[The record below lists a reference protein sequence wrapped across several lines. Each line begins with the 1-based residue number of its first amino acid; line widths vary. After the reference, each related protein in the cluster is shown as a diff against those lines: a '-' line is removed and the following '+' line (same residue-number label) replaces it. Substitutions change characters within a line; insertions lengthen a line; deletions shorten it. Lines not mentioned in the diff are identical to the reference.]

1 MKIQSNSVFEHL
13 DNSTKRITIEQGGT
27 RSGKTYN
34 ILLWLIFGYAF
45 KNTGKTITICRK
57 TYPSL
62 RASSMRDFFDI
73 LKEHE
78 IYEEQDHNKSN
89 SEYRLEGNLFEF
101 ISLDQPQKVRGRK
114 RDVLYIN
121 EANELYFEDW
131 QQLIFRTTEKAILD
145 YNPSDEFH
153 FIYDK
158 IKPREDADFYIT
170 TYKDN
175 PFLSNEIVS
184 EIERLKLIDENY
196 WNIYGLGQIGSSQAL
211 IFRINEC
218 NSIPTDAKFLSYG
231 MDFGFT
237 NDPTTLVAIYQQGD
251 NIYLKE
257 LIFEKGLTNS
267 DISNKLKFHEV
278 ERKEI
283 FADSAEPKSIEELY
297 RMGWNIKPATKGQGS
312 VNIGID
318 MMKRYKLFVTKDSV
332 NMIKEFRNYKW
343 QEDKNGNILNVPV
356 DMFNHCFTAETLI
369 TTNKGQIRIDEIKVG
384 DLVLTSQ
391 GYKRVLKCFDNGIK
405 NVNKYS
411 MQFDTIVVSLCS
423 TKEHK
428 IKTTKQ
434 WKQISELQNQD
445 LLFLYNGL
453 TEKIINFT
461 KTKDILVEEQKD
473 YIQKFGSIIRGK
485 FQKDMIFI
493 TLTIIPLIMTYQILI
508 WLIKLYIKGL
518 QVNKELKAIQNGL
531 KNFTLRVL
539 NQQKNGINQKLGYN
553 GTPNTGKQVGII
565 GNIKNLFAKYVVKN
579 MKVDTLENQSTAIT
593 TVKLKH
599 FEQGESYKAQVYDL
613 MVEDCHEYFA
623 NGILVHNCIDAIR
636 YGLYDKLARPNYGK
650 YAVR

>member
-1 MKIQSNSVFEHL
+1 MRIKSNEVFEHL
-13 DNSTKRITIEQGGT
+13 ENSNKRITIEQGGT

-34 ILLWLIFGYAF
+34 ILLWLIFGYAL

-57 TYPSL
+57 TYPAL
-62 RASSMRDFFDI
+62 RSSSMRDFFDI

-78 IYEEQDHNKSN
+78 IYNEADHNKSN

-158 IKPREDADFYIT
+158 IKPRDDADFYVT

-175 PFLSNEIVS
+175 PFLSKEIVS
-184 EIERLKLIDENY
+184 EIERLKLVDENY

-218 NSIPTDAKFLSYG
+218 NDIPTDAKFLSYG

-257 LIFEKGLTNS
+257 LVFEKGLTNS

-318 MMKRYKLFVTKDSV
+318 MMKRYQLNVTKDSI

-356 DMFNHCFTAETLI
+356 DMFNHT
-369 TTNKGQIRIDEIKVG
+369 
-384 DLVLTSQ
+384 
-391 GYKRVLKCFDNGIK
+391 
-405 NVNKYS
+405 
-411 MQFDTIVVSLCS
+411 
-423 TKEHK
+423 
-428 IKTTKQ
+428 
-434 WKQISELQNQD
+434 
-445 LLFLYNGL
+445 
-453 TEKIINFT
+453 
-461 KTKDILVEEQKD
+461 
-473 YIQKFGSIIRGK
+473 
-485 FQKDMIFI
+485 
-493 TLTIIPLIMTYQILI
+493 
-508 WLIKLYIKGL
+508 
-518 QVNKELKAIQNGL
+518 
-531 KNFTLRVL
+531 
-539 NQQKNGINQKLGYN
+539 
-553 GTPNTGKQVGII
+553 
-565 GNIKNLFAKYVVKN
+565 
-579 MKVDTLENQSTAIT
+579 
-593 TVKLKH
+593 
-599 FEQGESYKAQVYDL
+599 
-613 MVEDCHEYFA
+613 
-623 NGILVHNCIDAIR
+623 IDAIR

>member
-1 MKIQSNSVFEHL
+1 MPKVNKVFRHL
-13 DNSTKRITIEQGGT
+13 EKSDKRITIEQGGT

-34 ILLWLIFGYAF
+34 ILLWLIFGYAL

-57 TYPSL
+57 TYPAL
-62 RASSMRDFFDI
+62 RSSSMRDFFDI
-73 LKEHE
+73 LKEHD
-78 IYEEQDHNKSN
+78 IYEEADHNKSN

-158 IKPREDADFYIT
+158 IKPREDTDFYIT

-175 PFLSNEIVS
+175 PFLSDEIIN
-184 EIERLKLIDENY
+184 EIERLKNVDENY
-196 WNIYGLGQIGSSQAL
+196 WKIYGLGQIGSSQAL

-218 NSIPTDAKFLSYG
+218 NEIPAEAKFLSYG

-257 LIFEKGLTNS
+257 LLYQTGLTNR
-267 DISNKLKFHEV
+267 DINDKLKLHEV

-283 FADSAEPKSIEELY
+283 FADSSEPKSIEELY

-318 MMKRYKLFVTKDSV
+318 MMKRYNLYVTKDSV

-356 DMFNHCFTAETLI
+356 DMFNHT
-369 TTNKGQIRIDEIKVG
+369 
-384 DLVLTSQ
+384 
-391 GYKRVLKCFDNGIK
+391 
-405 NVNKYS
+405 
-411 MQFDTIVVSLCS
+411 
-423 TKEHK
+423 
-428 IKTTKQ
+428 
-434 WKQISELQNQD
+434 
-445 LLFLYNGL
+445 
-453 TEKIINFT
+453 
-461 KTKDILVEEQKD
+461 
-473 YIQKFGSIIRGK
+473 
-485 FQKDMIFI
+485 
-493 TLTIIPLIMTYQILI
+493 
-508 WLIKLYIKGL
+508 
-518 QVNKELKAIQNGL
+518 
-531 KNFTLRVL
+531 
-539 NQQKNGINQKLGYN
+539 
-553 GTPNTGKQVGII
+553 
-565 GNIKNLFAKYVVKN
+565 
-579 MKVDTLENQSTAIT
+579 
-593 TVKLKH
+593 
-599 FEQGESYKAQVYDL
+599 
-613 MVEDCHEYFA
+613 
-623 NGILVHNCIDAIR
+623 IDAIR
-636 YGLYDKLARPNYGK
+636 YGLYDKLSKPNYGK

>member
-13 DNSTKRITIEQGGT
+13 NNSKKRITIEQGGT

-34 ILLWLIFGYAF
+34 ILMWLIFGYAL
-45 KNTGKTITICRK
+45 KNTGKTITVCRK

-73 LKEHE
+73 LRHYDM
-78 IYEEQDHNKSN
+78 YEESDHNKSN

-158 IKPREDADFYIT
+158 IKPRDDADFYIT

-175 PFLSNEIVS
+175 PFLSKEIVA
-184 EIERLKLIDENY
+184 EIERLKNIDENY
-196 WNIYGLGQIGSSQAL
+196 WKIYGQGQIGSSQAL

-218 NSIPTDAKFLSYG
+218 NSIPAEAKFLSYG

-237 NDPTTLVAIYQQGD
+237 NDPTTLVAIYKQGD

-257 LIFEKGLTNS
+257 LLYQTGLTNR
-267 DISNKLKFHEV
+267 DINDKLKFHEI

-312 VNIGID
+312 INIGID
-318 MMKRYKLFVTKDSV
+318 MMKRYQLHVTKDSV

-356 DMFNHCFTAETLI
+356 DMFNHT
-369 TTNKGQIRIDEIKVG
+369 
-384 DLVLTSQ
+384 
-391 GYKRVLKCFDNGIK
+391 
-405 NVNKYS
+405 
-411 MQFDTIVVSLCS
+411 
-423 TKEHK
+423 
-428 IKTTKQ
+428 
-434 WKQISELQNQD
+434 
-445 LLFLYNGL
+445 
-453 TEKIINFT
+453 
-461 KTKDILVEEQKD
+461 
-473 YIQKFGSIIRGK
+473 
-485 FQKDMIFI
+485 
-493 TLTIIPLIMTYQILI
+493 
-508 WLIKLYIKGL
+508 
-518 QVNKELKAIQNGL
+518 
-531 KNFTLRVL
+531 
-539 NQQKNGINQKLGYN
+539 
-553 GTPNTGKQVGII
+553 
-565 GNIKNLFAKYVVKN
+565 
-579 MKVDTLENQSTAIT
+579 
-593 TVKLKH
+593 
-599 FEQGESYKAQVYDL
+599 
-613 MVEDCHEYFA
+613 
-623 NGILVHNCIDAIR
+623 IDAVR